1 MAFKMKGAP
10 MHDTSSKHGTNA
22 NYQKSGAPG
31 LLGKIL
37 DPLGL
42 KKKIFGGDKGG
53 NCPPQQAAQ
62 AQIGGAKPVEP
73 VTPAAAAPAAAAPA
87 AAAAP
92 DPAAAAPMKEG
103 LKNGAPMCS
112 DCEKASPARDTKYFG
127 QNTSWDEVD
136 AVTKHNKKHSRKKN
150 PLDKN
155 HVPKGRIPVIRD
167 SKVVDPGQ
175 KASLSKKKKGAP
187 MKASPAKGIW
197 DDIKSGASKAYDKA
211 SQVGM
216 GVKKAAGEMGMYEGD
231 YTDKPKSIGSRL
243 KTIKKAYVRGRDTE
257 ERHDRRGGGKGK
269 YKGGRS
275 DEKAFM
281 EKHAKNWRKKDV
293 DVYGKGK
300 EAQRIANEKEDARG
314 REVARRQYNKGAK

>member
-22 NYQKSGAPG
+22 NYKKSGAPG

-42 KKKIFGGDKGG
+42 KNKIMGGNKG
-53 NCPPQQAAQ
+53 NCPPQQQ
-62 AQIGGAKPVEP
+62 QVVGGPKPVEP
-73 VTPAAAAPAAAAPA
+73 VTPTGAAAGATDPVVDPNAGVSGAGGTPVQMKGDVKIGPAESPEAIKKKRQAYNEVPLGKEYDAEYDKKRAAYKDAKA
-87 AAAAP
+87 YEKK
-92 DPAAAAPMKEG
+92 AAPMKDS
-103 LKNGAPMCS
+103 PMRGDTWDS
-112 DCEKASPARDTKYFG
+112 IKGKAK
-127 QNTSWDEVD
+127 
-136 AVTKHNKKHSRKKN
+136 
-150 PLDKN
+150 
-155 HVPKGRIPVIRD
+155 
-167 SKVVDPGQ
+167 
-175 KASLSKKKKGAP
+175 
-187 MKASPAKGIW
+187 
-197 DDIKSGASKAYDKA
+197 KAYDKA

-216 GVKKAAGEMGMYEGD
+216 GVRKAVGTMGMYQGTYD
-231 YTDKPKSIGSRL
+231 TPPTGIGKRL
-243 KTIKKAYVRGRDTE
+243 GKLKKAYVRGRDTE
-257 ERHDRRGGGKGK
+257 ERVDKRGGGKGT

-314 REVARRQYNKGAK
+314 RRVAKSQYNKGAK